1 MKKKIFALCAI
12 MLLASG
18 CGKVPKLENG
28 KEAIVTFKD
37 GEKISVDDFY
47 ELIKNEYGL
56 NSLISMVDK
65 YICETEFEDYKDTA
79 SKNADALINSLKEQ
93 YGSEDKLLEALQG
106 SGYNTIDAY
115 KDYAYL
121 SYLQSHAI
129 EEYAKTKITDKEI
142 ENYYKNDAIGD
153 MEINH
158 ILITSNVKKDATDDE
173 KKAAQDEAK
182 KKANE
187 VIDKLNTAKKN
198 GEDITDWDITKRALA
213 GISFAFQ
220 QPVRFKGIGVK
231 DLLSLAAGEKLSTSG
246 ACTYLS
252 EVGLC
257 AADYVNREVDTS
269 LSGGE
274 IKRIEIA
281 TILARKQTKLAVFDE
296 PEAGIDLWSFQKLI
310 SVFEK
315 LHEQQ
320 QSIMIISHQER
331 ILNIAD
337 QIVLVANGS
346 IKQIGTKEE
355 IMPQLMEVAGVCDF
369 YKK

>member
-187 VIDKLNTAKKN
+187 VINKLNTAKKN
-198 GEDITDWDITKRALA
+198 GEDITE
-213 GISFAFQ
+213 AF
-220 QPVRFKGIGVK
+220 
-231 DLLSLAAGEKLSTSG
+231 
-246 ACTYLS
+246 
-252 EVGLC
+252 
-257 AADYVNREVDTS
+257 
-269 LSGGE
+269 
-274 IKRIEIA
+274 
-281 TILARKQTKLAVFDE
+281 TKLAKEYSEDDSNKDKGGALGKINYGSLSSKYDE
-296 PEAGIDLWSFQKLI
+296 LVKAAKSLKDGEYST
-310 SVFEK
+310 SVITTELGYHVILKVKTYEK
-315 LHEQQ
+315 DTLEN
-320 QSIMIISHQER
+320 
-331 ILNIAD
+331 LKD
-337 QIVLVANGS
+337 S
-346 IKQIGTKEE
+346 IKETLAEKYIKNNQSSIGLNALQHYRKEYKME
-355 IMPQLMEVAGVCDF
+355 IQDDEM
-369 YKK
+369 KKQYSNYIQNALLTIQQNNSSK

>member
-1 MKKKIFALCAI
+1 
-12 MLLASG
+12 
-18 CGKVPKLENG
+18 
-28 KEAIVTFKD
+28 
-37 GEKISVDDFY
+37 
-47 ELIKNEYGL
+47 
-56 NSLISMVDK
+56 MVDK

-129 EEYAKTKITDKEI
+129 EEYAETKITDKEI

-198 GEDITDWDITKRALA
+198 GENITE
-213 GISFAFQ
+213 AF
-220 QPVRFKGIGVK
+220 
-231 DLLSLAAGEKLSTSG
+231 
-246 ACTYLS
+246 
-252 EVGLC
+252 
-257 AADYVNREVDTS
+257 
-269 LSGGE
+269 
-274 IKRIEIA
+274 
-281 TILARKQTKLAVFDE
+281 TKLAKEYSEDDSNKDKGGALGKINYGSLSSKYDE
-296 PEAGIDLWSFQKLI
+296 LVKAAKSLKDGEYSTSAITTELGYHVILK
-310 SVFEK
+310 VKTYEK
-315 LHEQQ
+315 DTLEN
-320 QSIMIISHQER
+320 
-331 ILNIAD
+331 LKD
-337 QIVLVANGS
+337 S
-346 IKQIGTKEE
+346 IKETLAEKYITNNKSSIGLNALQHYRKEYKME
-355 IMPQLMEVAGVCDF
+355 IQDDEM
-369 YKK
+369 KKQYSNYIQNALLTIQQNNSSK

>member
-173 KKAAQDEAK
+173 KKDAQDEAK

-187 VIDKLNTAKKN
+187 VINKLNTAKKN
-198 GEDITDWDITKRALA
+198 GEDITE
-213 GISFAFQ
+213 AF
-220 QPVRFKGIGVK
+220 
-231 DLLSLAAGEKLSTSG
+231 
-246 ACTYLS
+246 
-252 EVGLC
+252 
-257 AADYVNREVDTS
+257 
-269 LSGGE
+269 
-274 IKRIEIA
+274 
-281 TILARKQTKLAVFDE
+281 TKLAKEYSEDDSNKDKGGALGKINYGSLSSKYDE
-296 PEAGIDLWSFQKLI
+296 LVKAAKSLKDGEYST
-310 SVFEK
+310 SVITTELGYHVILKVKTYEK
-315 LHEQQ
+315 DTLEN
-320 QSIMIISHQER
+320 
-331 ILNIAD
+331 LKD
-337 QIVLVANGS
+337 S
-346 IKQIGTKEE
+346 IKETLAEKYIKNNQSSIGLNALQHYRKEYKME
-355 IMPQLMEVAGVCDF
+355 IQDDEM
-369 YKK
+369 KKQYSNYIQNALLTIQQNNSSK

>member
-198 GEDITDWDITKRALA
+198 GEDITE
-213 GISFAFQ
+213 AF
-220 QPVRFKGIGVK
+220 
-231 DLLSLAAGEKLSTSG
+231 
-246 ACTYLS
+246 
-252 EVGLC
+252 
-257 AADYVNREVDTS
+257 
-269 LSGGE
+269 
-274 IKRIEIA
+274 
-281 TILARKQTKLAVFDE
+281 TKLAKEYSEDDSNKDKGGALGKINYGSLSSKYDE
-296 PEAGIDLWSFQKLI
+296 LVKAAKSLKDGEYST
-310 SVFEK
+310 SVITTELGYHVILKVKTYEK
-315 LHEQQ
+315 DTLEN
-320 QSIMIISHQER
+320 
-331 ILNIAD
+331 LKD
-337 QIVLVANGS
+337 S
-346 IKQIGTKEE
+346 IKETLAEKYITNNQSSIGLNALQHYRKEYKME
-355 IMPQLMEVAGVCDF
+355 IQDDEM
-369 YKK
+369 KKQYSNYIQNALLTIQQNNSSK

>member
-173 KKAAQDEAK
+173 KKTAQDEAK

-198 GEDITDWDITKRALA
+198 GEDITE
-213 GISFAFQ
+213 AF
-220 QPVRFKGIGVK
+220 
-231 DLLSLAAGEKLSTSG
+231 
-246 ACTYLS
+246 
-252 EVGLC
+252 
-257 AADYVNREVDTS
+257 
-269 LSGGE
+269 
-274 IKRIEIA
+274 
-281 TILARKQTKLAVFDE
+281 TKLAKEYSEDDSNKDKGGALGKINYGSLSSKYDE
-296 PEAGIDLWSFQKLI
+296 LVKAAKSLKDGEYSTSVITTELGYHVILKVKTYEKDTLENLKDGIKETLA
-310 SVFEK
+310 EK
-315 LHEQQ
+315 YITNNKSSIGLNALQHYRKEYKMEIQDDEMKKQYSNYIQNALLTIQQ
-320 QSIMIISHQER
+320 NNSS
-331 ILNIAD
+331 
-337 QIVLVANGS
+337 
-346 IKQIGTKEE
+346 K
-355 IMPQLMEVAGVCDF
+355 
-369 YKK
+369 

>member
-198 GEDITDWDITKRALA
+198 GENITE
-213 GISFAFQ
+213 AF
-220 QPVRFKGIGVK
+220 
-231 DLLSLAAGEKLSTSG
+231 
-246 ACTYLS
+246 
-252 EVGLC
+252 
-257 AADYVNREVDTS
+257 
-269 LSGGE
+269 
-274 IKRIEIA
+274 
-281 TILARKQTKLAVFDE
+281 TKLAKEYSEDDSNKDKGGALGKINYGSLSSKYDE
-296 PEAGIDLWSFQKLI
+296 LVKAAKSLKDGEYST
-310 SVFEK
+310 SVITTELGYHIILKVKTYEK
-315 LHEQQ
+315 DTLEN
-320 QSIMIISHQER
+320 
-331 ILNIAD
+331 LND
-337 QIVLVANGS
+337 S
-346 IKQIGTKEE
+346 IKETLAEKYVTNNKSSIGLNALQHYRKEYKME
-355 IMPQLMEVAGVCDF
+355 IQDDEM
-369 YKK
+369 KKQYSNYIQNALLTIQQNNSSK

>member
-93 YGSEDKLLEALQG
+93 YGGEDKLLEALQG
-106 SGYNTIDAY
+106 SGYNTVDAY
-115 KDYAYL
+115 RDYAYL

-129 EEYAKTKITDKEI
+129 EEYAKTKITDKEV

-158 ILITSNVKKDATDDE
+158 ILITSNVKDGATDDE
-173 KKAAQDEAK
+173 KKAAEEEAK

-198 GEDITDWDITKRALA
+198 GEDITE
-213 GISFAFQ
+213 AF
-220 QPVRFKGIGVK
+220 
-231 DLLSLAAGEKLSTSG
+231 
-246 ACTYLS
+246 
-252 EVGLC
+252 
-257 AADYVNREVDTS
+257 
-269 LSGGE
+269 
-274 IKRIEIA
+274 
-281 TILARKQTKLAVFDE
+281 TKLAKEYSEDDSNKDKGGALGKINYGSLSSNYDE
-296 PEAGIDLWSFQKLI
+296 LI
-310 SVFEK
+310 KAAKSLKDGEYSTSVITTELGYHVILKVKTYEK
-315 LHEQQ
+315 DTLENLKDSIIETLAEKYVTDNQSSIGLNALQHYRKEYKMEIQDDEMKKQYSNYIQNALLTIQQ
-320 QSIMIISHQER
+320 NNSS
-331 ILNIAD
+331 
-337 QIVLVANGS
+337 
-346 IKQIGTKEE
+346 K
-355 IMPQLMEVAGVCDF
+355 
-369 YKK
+369 

>member
-198 GEDITDWDITKRALA
+198 GEDITE
-213 GISFAFQ
+213 AF
-220 QPVRFKGIGVK
+220 
-231 DLLSLAAGEKLSTSG
+231 
-246 ACTYLS
+246 
-252 EVGLC
+252 
-257 AADYVNREVDTS
+257 
-269 LSGGE
+269 
-274 IKRIEIA
+274 
-281 TILARKQTKLAVFDE
+281 TKLAKEYSEDDSNKDKGGALGKINYGSLSSKYDE
-296 PEAGIDLWSFQKLI
+296 LVKAAKSLKDGEYST
-310 SVFEK
+310 SVITTELGYHVILKVKTYEK
-315 LHEQQ
+315 DTLEN
-320 QSIMIISHQER
+320 
-331 ILNIAD
+331 LKD
-337 QIVLVANGS
+337 S
-346 IKQIGTKEE
+346 IKETLAEKYVTNNKSSIGLNALQHYRKEYKME
-355 IMPQLMEVAGVCDF
+355 IQDDEM
-369 YKK
+369 KKQYSNYIQNALLTIQQNNSSK

>member
-198 GEDITDWDITKRALA
+198 GENITD
-213 GISFAFQ
+213 AF
-220 QPVRFKGIGVK
+220 
-231 DLLSLAAGEKLSTSG
+231 
-246 ACTYLS
+246 
-252 EVGLC
+252 
-257 AADYVNREVDTS
+257 
-269 LSGGE
+269 
-274 IKRIEIA
+274 
-281 TILARKQTKLAVFDE
+281 TKLAKEYSEDDSNKDKGGALGKINYGSLSSKYDE
-296 PEAGIDLWSFQKLI
+296 LVKAAKSLKDGEYST
-310 SVFEK
+310 SVITTELGYHVILKVKTYEK
-315 LHEQQ
+315 DTLEN
-320 QSIMIISHQER
+320 
-331 ILNIAD
+331 LKD
-337 QIVLVANGS
+337 S
-346 IKQIGTKEE
+346 IKETLAEKYVTDNKSSIGLNALQHYRKEYKME
-355 IMPQLMEVAGVCDF
+355 IQDDEM
-369 YKK
+369 KKQYSNYIQNALLTIQQNNSSK

>member
-198 GEDITDWDITKRALA
+198 GEDITE
-213 GISFAFQ
+213 AF
-220 QPVRFKGIGVK
+220 
-231 DLLSLAAGEKLSTSG
+231 
-246 ACTYLS
+246 
-252 EVGLC
+252 
-257 AADYVNREVDTS
+257 
-269 LSGGE
+269 
-274 IKRIEIA
+274 
-281 TILARKQTKLAVFDE
+281 TKLAKEYSEDDSNKDKGGALGKINYGSLSSKYDE
-296 PEAGIDLWSFQKLI
+296 LVKAAKSLKDGEYSTSVITTELGYHVILKVKTYEKDSLENLKDGIKETLA
-310 SVFEK
+310 EK
-315 LHEQQ
+315 YITNNKSSIGLNALQHYRKEYKMEIQDDEMKKQYSNYIQNALLTIQQ
-320 QSIMIISHQER
+320 NNSS
-331 ILNIAD
+331 
-337 QIVLVANGS
+337 
-346 IKQIGTKEE
+346 K
-355 IMPQLMEVAGVCDF
+355 
-369 YKK
+369 

>member
-198 GEDITDWDITKRALA
+198 GENITE
-213 GISFAFQ
+213 AF
-220 QPVRFKGIGVK
+220 
-231 DLLSLAAGEKLSTSG
+231 
-246 ACTYLS
+246 
-252 EVGLC
+252 
-257 AADYVNREVDTS
+257 
-269 LSGGE
+269 
-274 IKRIEIA
+274 
-281 TILARKQTKLAVFDE
+281 TKLAKEYSEDDSNKDKGGALGKINYGSLSSKYDE
-296 PEAGIDLWSFQKLI
+296 LVKAAKSLKDGEYST
-310 SVFEK
+310 SVITTELGYHVILKVKTYEK
-315 LHEQQ
+315 DTLENLKDCIKETLAEKYIKNNQSSIGLNALQHYRKEYKMEIQDDEMKKQYSNYIQNALLTIQQ
-320 QSIMIISHQER
+320 NNSS
-331 ILNIAD
+331 
-337 QIVLVANGS
+337 
-346 IKQIGTKEE
+346 K
-355 IMPQLMEVAGVCDF
+355 
-369 YKK
+369 

>member
-93 YGSEDKLLEALQG
+93 YGGEDKLLEALQG

-173 KKAAQDEAK
+173 KKAAEEEAK

-187 VIDKLNTAKKN
+187 VINKLNTAKKN
-198 GEDITDWDITKRALA
+198 GENITE
-213 GISFAFQ
+213 AF
-220 QPVRFKGIGVK
+220 
-231 DLLSLAAGEKLSTSG
+231 
-246 ACTYLS
+246 
-252 EVGLC
+252 
-257 AADYVNREVDTS
+257 
-269 LSGGE
+269 
-274 IKRIEIA
+274 
-281 TILARKQTKLAVFDE
+281 TKLAKEYSEDDSNKDKGGALGKINYGSLSSKYDE
-296 PEAGIDLWSFQKLI
+296 LVKAAKSLKDGEYST
-310 SVFEK
+310 SVITTELGYHVILKVKTYEK
-315 LHEQQ
+315 DTLEN
-320 QSIMIISHQER
+320 
-331 ILNIAD
+331 LKD
-337 QIVLVANGS
+337 S
-346 IKQIGTKEE
+346 IKETLAEKYVTNNKSSIGLNALQHYRKEYKME
-355 IMPQLMEVAGVCDF
+355 IQDDEM
-369 YKK
+369 KKQYSNYIQNALLTIQQNNSSK

>member
-198 GEDITDWDITKRALA
+198 GEDITE
-213 GISFAFQ
+213 AF
-220 QPVRFKGIGVK
+220 
-231 DLLSLAAGEKLSTSG
+231 
-246 ACTYLS
+246 
-252 EVGLC
+252 
-257 AADYVNREVDTS
+257 
-269 LSGGE
+269 
-274 IKRIEIA
+274 
-281 TILARKQTKLAVFDE
+281 TKLAKEYSEDDSNKDKGGALGKINYGSLSSKYDE
-296 PEAGIDLWSFQKLI
+296 LVKAAKSLKDGEYST
-310 SVFEK
+310 SVITTELGYHVILKVKTYEK
-315 LHEQQ
+315 DTLEN
-320 QSIMIISHQER
+320 
-331 ILNIAD
+331 LKD
-337 QIVLVANGS
+337 S
-346 IKQIGTKEE
+346 IKETLAEKYITNNKSSIGLNALQHYRKEYKME
-355 IMPQLMEVAGVCDF
+355 IQDDEM
-369 YKK
+369 KKQYSNYIQNALLTIQQNNSSK

>member
-198 GEDITDWDITKRALA
+198 GEDITD
-213 GISFAFQ
+213 AF
-220 QPVRFKGIGVK
+220 
-231 DLLSLAAGEKLSTSG
+231 
-246 ACTYLS
+246 
-252 EVGLC
+252 
-257 AADYVNREVDTS
+257 
-269 LSGGE
+269 
-274 IKRIEIA
+274 
-281 TILARKQTKLAVFDE
+281 TKLAKEYSEDDSNKDKGGALGKINYGSLSSKYDE
-296 PEAGIDLWSFQKLI
+296 LVKAAKSLKDGEYST
-310 SVFEK
+310 SVITTELGYHVILKVKTYEK
-315 LHEQQ
+315 DTLEN
-320 QSIMIISHQER
+320 
-331 ILNIAD
+331 LKD
-337 QIVLVANGS
+337 S
-346 IKQIGTKEE
+346 IKETLAEKYITNNKSSIGLNALQHYRKEYKME
-355 IMPQLMEVAGVCDF
+355 IQDDEM
-369 YKK
+369 KKQYSNYIQNALLTIQQNNSSK

>member
-106 SGYNTIDAY
+106 SGYNTINAY

-198 GEDITDWDITKRALA
+198 GEDINE
-213 GISFAFQ
+213 AF
-220 QPVRFKGIGVK
+220 
-231 DLLSLAAGEKLSTSG
+231 
-246 ACTYLS
+246 
-252 EVGLC
+252 
-257 AADYVNREVDTS
+257 
-269 LSGGE
+269 
-274 IKRIEIA
+274 
-281 TILARKQTKLAVFDE
+281 TKLAKEYSEDDSNKDKGGALGKINYGSLSSKYDE
-296 PEAGIDLWSFQKLI
+296 LVKAAKSLKDGEYST
-310 SVFEK
+310 SVITTELGYHVILKVKTYEK
-315 LHEQQ
+315 DTLEN
-320 QSIMIISHQER
+320 
-331 ILNIAD
+331 LKD
-337 QIVLVANGS
+337 S
-346 IKQIGTKEE
+346 IKETLAEKYVTNNKSSIGLNALQHYRKEYKME
-355 IMPQLMEVAGVCDF
+355 IQDDEM
-369 YKK
+369 KKQYSNYIQNALLTIQQNNSSK

>member
-79 SKNADALINSLKEQ
+79 RKNADALINSLKEQ

-198 GEDITDWDITKRALA
+198 GENITE
-213 GISFAFQ
+213 AF
-220 QPVRFKGIGVK
+220 
-231 DLLSLAAGEKLSTSG
+231 
-246 ACTYLS
+246 
-252 EVGLC
+252 
-257 AADYVNREVDTS
+257 
-269 LSGGE
+269 
-274 IKRIEIA
+274 
-281 TILARKQTKLAVFDE
+281 TKLAKEYSEDDSNKDKGGALGKINYGSLSSKYDE
-296 PEAGIDLWSFQKLI
+296 LVKAAKSLKDGEYST
-310 SVFEK
+310 SVITTELGYHVILKVKTYEK
-315 LHEQQ
+315 DTLEN
-320 QSIMIISHQER
+320 
-331 ILNIAD
+331 LKD
-337 QIVLVANGS
+337 S
-346 IKQIGTKEE
+346 IKETLAEKYITNNKSSIGLNALQHYRKEYKME
-355 IMPQLMEVAGVCDF
+355 IQDDEM
-369 YKK
+369 KKQYSNYIQNALLTIQQNNSSK

>member
-198 GEDITDWDITKRALA
+198 GENITE
-213 GISFAFQ
+213 AF
-220 QPVRFKGIGVK
+220 
-231 DLLSLAAGEKLSTSG
+231 
-246 ACTYLS
+246 
-252 EVGLC
+252 
-257 AADYVNREVDTS
+257 
-269 LSGGE
+269 
-274 IKRIEIA
+274 
-281 TILARKQTKLAVFDE
+281 TKLAKEYSEDDSNKDKGGALGKINYGSLSSKYDE
-296 PEAGIDLWSFQKLI
+296 LVKAAKSLKDGEYST
-310 SVFEK
+310 SVITTELGYHVILKVKTYEK
-315 LHEQQ
+315 DTLEN
-320 QSIMIISHQER
+320 
-331 ILNIAD
+331 LKD
-337 QIVLVANGS
+337 S
-346 IKQIGTKEE
+346 IKETLAEKYVTNNKSSIGLNALQHYRKEYKME
-355 IMPQLMEVAGVCDF
+355 IQDDEM
-369 YKK
+369 KKQYSNYIQNALLTIQQNNSSK

>member
-106 SGYNTIDAY
+106 SGYNTIGAY

-198 GEDITDWDITKRALA
+198 GEDITD
-213 GISFAFQ
+213 AF
-220 QPVRFKGIGVK
+220 
-231 DLLSLAAGEKLSTSG
+231 
-246 ACTYLS
+246 
-252 EVGLC
+252 
-257 AADYVNREVDTS
+257 
-269 LSGGE
+269 
-274 IKRIEIA
+274 
-281 TILARKQTKLAVFDE
+281 TKLAKEYSEDDSNKDKGGALGKINYGSLSSKYDE
-296 PEAGIDLWSFQKLI
+296 LVKAAKSLKDGEYSTSVITTELGYHVILKVKTYEKDTLENLKDGIKETLA
-310 SVFEK
+310 EK
-315 LHEQQ
+315 YVTNNQSSIGLNALQHYRKEYKMEIQDDEMKKQYSNYIQNALLTIQQ
-320 QSIMIISHQER
+320 NNSS
-331 ILNIAD
+331 
-337 QIVLVANGS
+337 
-346 IKQIGTKEE
+346 K
-355 IMPQLMEVAGVCDF
+355 
-369 YKK
+369 

>member
-198 GEDITDWDITKRALA
+198 GEDITE
-213 GISFAFQ
+213 AF
-220 QPVRFKGIGVK
+220 
-231 DLLSLAAGEKLSTSG
+231 
-246 ACTYLS
+246 
-252 EVGLC
+252 
-257 AADYVNREVDTS
+257 
-269 LSGGE
+269 
-274 IKRIEIA
+274 
-281 TILARKQTKLAVFDE
+281 TKLAKEYSEDDSNKDKGGALGKINYGSLSSKYDE
-296 PEAGIDLWSFQKLI
+296 LVKAAKSLKDGEYST
-310 SVFEK
+310 SVITTELGYHVILKVKTYEK
-315 LHEQQ
+315 DTLEN
-320 QSIMIISHQER
+320 
-331 ILNIAD
+331 LKD
-337 QIVLVANGS
+337 S
-346 IKQIGTKEE
+346 IKETLAEKYITNNKSSIGLNALQHYRKESKME
-355 IMPQLMEVAGVCDF
+355 IQDDEM
-369 YKK
+369 KKQYSNYIQNALLTIQQNNSSK

>member
-198 GEDITDWDITKRALA
+198 GEDITE
-213 GISFAFQ
+213 AF
-220 QPVRFKGIGVK
+220 
-231 DLLSLAAGEKLSTSG
+231 
-246 ACTYLS
+246 
-252 EVGLC
+252 
-257 AADYVNREVDTS
+257 
-269 LSGGE
+269 
-274 IKRIEIA
+274 
-281 TILARKQTKLAVFDE
+281 TKLAKEYSEDDSNKDKGG
-296 PEAGIDLWSFQKLI
+296 ALGKINYGSL
-310 SVFEK
+310 
-315 LHEQQ
+315 
-320 QSIMIISHQER
+320 
-331 ILNIAD
+331 
-337 QIVLVANGS
+337 S
-346 IKQIGTKEE
+346 IKYDELVKAAKSLKDGEYSTSVITTELGYHVILKVKTYEKDSLENLKDAIKETLAEKYITNNKSSIGLNALQHYRKEYKME
-355 IMPQLMEVAGVCDF
+355 IQDDEM
-369 YKK
+369 KKQYSNYIQNALLTIQQNNSSK

>member
-173 KKAAQDEAK
+173 KKAVQDEAK

-198 GEDITDWDITKRALA
+198 GEDITE
-213 GISFAFQ
+213 AF
-220 QPVRFKGIGVK
+220 
-231 DLLSLAAGEKLSTSG
+231 
-246 ACTYLS
+246 
-252 EVGLC
+252 
-257 AADYVNREVDTS
+257 
-269 LSGGE
+269 
-274 IKRIEIA
+274 
-281 TILARKQTKLAVFDE
+281 TKLAKEYSEDDSNKDKGGALGKINYGSLSSKYDE
-296 PEAGIDLWSFQKLI
+296 LVKAAKSLKDGEYST
-310 SVFEK
+310 SVITTELGYHVILKVKTYEK
-315 LHEQQ
+315 DTLEN
-320 QSIMIISHQER
+320 
-331 ILNIAD
+331 LKD
-337 QIVLVANGS
+337 S
-346 IKQIGTKEE
+346 IKETLAEKYITNNKSSIGLNALQHYRKEYKME
-355 IMPQLMEVAGVCDF
+355 IQDDEM
-369 YKK
+369 KKQYSNYIQNALLTIQQNNSSK

>member
-198 GEDITDWDITKRALA
+198 GEDITET
-213 GISFAFQ
+213 F
-220 QPVRFKGIGVK
+220 
-231 DLLSLAAGEKLSTSG
+231 
-246 ACTYLS
+246 
-252 EVGLC
+252 
-257 AADYVNREVDTS
+257 
-269 LSGGE
+269 
-274 IKRIEIA
+274 
-281 TILARKQTKLAVFDE
+281 TKLAKEYSEDDSNKDKGGALGKINYGSLSSKYDE
-296 PEAGIDLWSFQKLI
+296 LVKAAKSLKDGEYST
-310 SVFEK
+310 SVITTELGYHVILKVKTYEK
-315 LHEQQ
+315 DTLEN
-320 QSIMIISHQER
+320 
-331 ILNIAD
+331 LKD
-337 QIVLVANGS
+337 S
-346 IKQIGTKEE
+346 IKETLAEKYVTNNKSSIGLNALQHYRKEYKME
-355 IMPQLMEVAGVCDF
+355 IQDDEM
-369 YKK
+369 KKQYSNYIQNALLTIQQNNSSK

>member
-198 GEDITDWDITKRALA
+198 GEDITE
-213 GISFAFQ
+213 AF
-220 QPVRFKGIGVK
+220 
-231 DLLSLAAGEKLSTSG
+231 
-246 ACTYLS
+246 
-252 EVGLC
+252 
-257 AADYVNREVDTS
+257 
-269 LSGGE
+269 
-274 IKRIEIA
+274 
-281 TILARKQTKLAVFDE
+281 TKLAKEYSEDDSNKDKGGALGKINYGSLSSKYDE
-296 PEAGIDLWSFQKLI
+296 LVKAAKSLKDGEYSTSVITTELGYHVILKVKTYEKDTLENLKDGIKETLA
-310 SVFEK
+310 EK
-315 LHEQQ
+315 YVTNNQSSIGLNALQHYRKEYKMEIQDDEMKKQYSNYIQNALLTIQQ
-320 QSIMIISHQER
+320 NNSS
-331 ILNIAD
+331 
-337 QIVLVANGS
+337 
-346 IKQIGTKEE
+346 K
-355 IMPQLMEVAGVCDF
+355 
-369 YKK
+369 

>member
-37 GEKISVDDFY
+37 GKKISVDDFY

-198 GEDITDWDITKRALA
+198 GEDITE
-213 GISFAFQ
+213 AF
-220 QPVRFKGIGVK
+220 
-231 DLLSLAAGEKLSTSG
+231 
-246 ACTYLS
+246 
-252 EVGLC
+252 
-257 AADYVNREVDTS
+257 
-269 LSGGE
+269 
-274 IKRIEIA
+274 
-281 TILARKQTKLAVFDE
+281 TKLAKEYSEDDSNKDKGGALGKINYGSLSSKYDE
-296 PEAGIDLWSFQKLI
+296 LVKAAKSLKDGEYSTSVITTELGYHVILKVKTYEKDTLENLKDGIKETLA
-310 SVFEK
+310 EK
-315 LHEQQ
+315 YVTNNQSSIGLNALQHYRKEYKMEIQDDEMKKQYSNYIQNALLTIQQ
-320 QSIMIISHQER
+320 NNSS
-331 ILNIAD
+331 
-337 QIVLVANGS
+337 
-346 IKQIGTKEE
+346 K
-355 IMPQLMEVAGVCDF
+355 
-369 YKK
+369 

>member
-47 ELIKNEYGL
+47 KLIKDQYGL

-65 YICETEFEDYKDTA
+65 YICETEFKDYKDTA

-93 YGSEDKLLEALQG
+93 YGGEDKLLEALQG
-106 SGYNTIDAY
+106 SGYTTIDSY

-142 ENYYKNDAIGD
+142 EDYYKNDAIGD

-158 ILITSNVKKDATDDE
+158 ILITSNVKQNATDDE
-173 KKAAQDEAK
+173 KKTAEEAAK

-198 GEDITDWDITKRALA
+198 GENITDT
-213 GISFAFQ
+213 F
-220 QPVRFKGIGVK
+220 
-231 DLLSLAAGEKLSTSG
+231 
-246 ACTYLS
+246 
-252 EVGLC
+252 
-257 AADYVNREVDTS
+257 
-269 LSGGE
+269 
-274 IKRIEIA
+274 
-281 TILARKQTKLAVFDE
+281 TKLAKEYSEDDSNKDKGGALGKINYGSLSKNYDE
-296 PEAGIDLWSFQKLI
+296 LINAAKKLKDGEYSTSI
-310 SVFEK
+310 ITTELGYHVILKVKTYEKDTLENLKDSITETLAEKYITNNQNSVGLNALQHYRKEYK
-315 LHEQQ
+315 MEIQDEEMKKQYSNYIQNALLTIQQ
-320 QSIMIISHQER
+320 NNNE
-331 ILNIAD
+331 
-337 QIVLVANGS
+337 
-346 IKQIGTKEE
+346 
-355 IMPQLMEVAGVCDF
+355 
-369 YKK
+369 

>member
-198 GEDITDWDITKRALA
+198 GEDITE
-213 GISFAFQ
+213 AF
-220 QPVRFKGIGVK
+220 
-231 DLLSLAAGEKLSTSG
+231 
-246 ACTYLS
+246 
-252 EVGLC
+252 
-257 AADYVNREVDTS
+257 
-269 LSGGE
+269 
-274 IKRIEIA
+274 
-281 TILARKQTKLAVFDE
+281 TKLAKEYSEDDSNKDKGGALGKINYGSLSSKYDE
-296 PEAGIDLWSFQKLI
+296 LVKAAKSLKDGEYST
-310 SVFEK
+310 SVITTELGYHVVLKVKTYEK
-315 LHEQQ
+315 DTLEN
-320 QSIMIISHQER
+320 
-331 ILNIAD
+331 LKD
-337 QIVLVANGS
+337 S
-346 IKQIGTKEE
+346 IKETLAEKYITNNKSSIGLNALQHYRKEYKME
-355 IMPQLMEVAGVCDF
+355 IQDDEM
-369 YKK
+369 KKQYSNYIQNALLTIQQNNSSK

>member
-129 EEYAKTKITDKEI
+129 EEYAKTKITDKEV

-198 GEDITDWDITKRALA
+198 GENITE
-213 GISFAFQ
+213 AF
-220 QPVRFKGIGVK
+220 
-231 DLLSLAAGEKLSTSG
+231 
-246 ACTYLS
+246 
-252 EVGLC
+252 
-257 AADYVNREVDTS
+257 
-269 LSGGE
+269 
-274 IKRIEIA
+274 
-281 TILARKQTKLAVFDE
+281 TKLAKEYSEDDSNKDKGGALGKINYGSLSSKYDE
-296 PEAGIDLWSFQKLI
+296 LVKAAKSLKDGEYST
-310 SVFEK
+310 SVITTELGYHVILKVKTYEK
-315 LHEQQ
+315 DTLEN
-320 QSIMIISHQER
+320 
-331 ILNIAD
+331 LKD
-337 QIVLVANGS
+337 S
-346 IKQIGTKEE
+346 IKETLAEKYIKNNQSSIGLNALQHYRKEYKME
-355 IMPQLMEVAGVCDF
+355 IQDDEM
-369 YKK
+369 KKQYSNYIQNALLTIQQNNSSK